1 MSGCP
6 RCLVVHRERARTYSF
21 IRLPAIGPLTFLN
34 IGCLFGPRRGL
45 DLSLTTHPTQVMNMN
60 VLRFCAASLVALS
73 LTVSASAFA
82 HGPSEKITILQ
93 DQMLKNVPGKKALMI
108 EVDYKPGQSS
118 IAHRHDGTAMAY
130 VLEGEITS
138 QVKGEKEVTY
148 KAGEFW
154 YEAAGSEH
162 LVSKNA
168 SKTKPAKLLVFMVL
182 SPDEEVL
189 VPLKN

>member
-1 MSGCP
+1 
-6 RCLVVHRERARTYSF
+6 
-21 IRLPAIGPLTFLN
+21 
-34 IGCLFGPRRGL
+34 
-45 DLSLTTHPTQVMNMN
+45 MN
-60 VLRFCAASLVALS
+60 VLRFCATSLVALT

-82 HGPSEKITILQ
+82 HDPSEKVTILQ

-118 IAHRHDGTAMAY
+118 IAHKHDGTAMAY

-182 SPDEEVL
+182 SPDEQVL